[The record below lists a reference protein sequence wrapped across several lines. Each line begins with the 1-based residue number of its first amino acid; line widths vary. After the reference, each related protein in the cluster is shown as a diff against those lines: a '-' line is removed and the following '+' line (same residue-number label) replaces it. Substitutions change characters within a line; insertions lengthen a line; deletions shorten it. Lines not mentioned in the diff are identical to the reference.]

1 MSDAADDVE
10 IRPIESADAERLRT
24 FFAGVPEGDRTFFRE
39 DVLEPATTER
49 WLADTAARRMVAVVD
64 GEIAGYVAV
73 LPGIGW
79 SQHVGEIR
87 LVVGPQH
94 RRRGLGRAM
103 AHAAVTEAVGLG
115 ITKLVVEVVADQ
127 GPTVN
132 MFTTIGFEA
141 EGLLRDHVRSR
152 AGEVHD
158 LLILSHFVEALWAT
172 MATTGI
178 DDAVG
183 AGDET

>member
-1 MSDAADDVE
+1 MSDAADDIE
-10 IRPIESADAERLRT
+10 IRPIESADAARLRT

-39 DVLEPATTER
+39 DVLEPATIER
-49 WLADTAARRMVAVVD
+49 WLADTVARRLVAVVD
-64 GEIAGYVAV
+64 GAIAGYVAV

-79 SQHVGEIR
+79 SEHVGEIR

-103 AHAAVTEAVGLG
+103 AHAAVTEAIGLG
-115 ITKLVVEVVADQ
+115 LTKLIVEVVADQ
-127 GPTVN
+127 DPTVN
-132 MFTTIGFEA
+132 MFSTIGFEA

-152 AGEVHD
+152 TGEEHD
-158 LLILSHFVEALWAT
+158 LLILSHFVDAVWAT

-178 DDAVG
+178 DDLVG
-183 AGDET
+183 EAEAS

>member
-1 MSDAADDVE
+1 MAETSDGVD
-10 IRPIESADAERLRT
+10 IRPIDTADADRLRD

-39 DVLEPATTER
+39 DVLEPGTIER
-49 WLADTAARRMVAVVD
+49 WLADTSSRRLVAVD
-64 GEIAGYVAV
+64 GDEIAAYVAV
-73 LPGIGW
+73 LPGVGW

-87 LVVGPQH
+87 LVVGPAH
-94 RRRGLGRAM
+94 RGRGLGRAM
-103 AHAAVTEAVGLG
+103 ARAAVTEVVELGL
-115 ITKLVVEVVADQ
+115 TKLVVEVVADQ
-127 GPTVN
+127 DATVN
-132 MFTTIGFEA
+132 MFTALGFEA

-152 AGEVHD
+152 AGEEHD

-183 AGDET
+183 AAENS